1 MSLLGIDPLSPALS
15 LLGHASTTITGR
27 IAGLWAK
34 AFFEVLVKAE
44 ERLVT
49 LLVNDVLANLVRATT
64 AVSGAEGNTWFAT
77 VKSLWPVAELVVAP
91 LLFAA
96 TIGALFRQDMRR
108 LGRAWGVGLPVA
120 ALGGV
125 AARKLTGFGL
135 SATDALSRAV
145 VGEVAPHIKADL
157 VHVFALGLV
166 TVGTPLG
173 ALVSLVVLAGAL
185 LLWLELA
192 VRAVAIEMA
201 VFFMPLAL
209 AGVIWPATAH
219 LAKRFVALLGSLL
232 LVKPVVVGA
241 LCLGA
246 ATVSARHAGASSLL
260 SGTAILLIAAF
271 APLLLL
277 KMVPLV
283 DEPSFA
289 HLYDLS
295 RQPVRW
301 AERAAQGVLAL
312 SAGAG
317 ALVAPATSGT
327 GAEGLGSAAALLG
340 QASGAAGPARSEEH
354 PLGPAR
360 PPGSGPPGS
369 GPPGSGPPGGPGTSS
384 AAGGGGA
391 RA

>member
-27 IAGLWAK
+27 VAGQLAK
-34 AFFEVLVKAE
+34 AFFEVLVTAE

-49 LLVNDVLANLVRATT
+49 LLVNDVVANLVRATT
-64 AVSGAEGNTWFAT
+64 AASGAEGNTWFAT

-96 TIGALFRQDMRR
+96 TIGALFRQDTVR
-108 LGRAWGVGLPVA
+108 LARAWGVGLPVA

-145 VGEVAPHIKADL
+145 VGQIAPHIEADL
-157 VHVFALGLV
+157 AHVFALGLV
-166 TVGTPLG
+166 TAGAPLG
-173 ALVSLVVLAGAL
+173 GLVSLVVLAGAL

-209 AGVIWPATAH
+209 AGVVWPATAH

-246 ATVSARHAGASSLL
+246 ATVGARPPGAGSLL

-283 DEPSFA
+283 DAPSVA

-312 SAGAG
+312 SASAS
-317 ALVAPATSGT
+317 ALLAPPTSGT
-327 GAEGLGSAAALLG
+327 GADGLGSAAALLG
-340 QASGAAGPARSEEH
+340 QASGSAGPARSEEH

-360 PPGSGPPGS
+360 PPAPRPA
-369 GPPGSGPPGGPGTSS
+369 GGPGTPG
-384 AAGGGGA
+384 APGGGGVGG
-391 RA
+391 